1 MAKYLLSGKKYWNKA
16 VAILSVTICFAVT
29 GCAGRIDDADMP
41 GLIQE
46 EDIISN
52 NNASVVYENETEK
65 DTKSGVKVEIPAQ
78 TESATAVVEKSDVAK
93 SASGVTGKRILRKKL
108 HKRKNPVR
116 WLHRKI
122 LPQKYQSLLLKRIQQ
137 KNQLWKLKLNQ
148 LKILKRILFRRLKY
162 RKIQKSR
169 IIRVIQIMETFNYQC
184 YNM

>member
-29 GCAGRIDDADMP
+29 GCAGRIDDAVMP

-93 SASGVTGKRILRKKL
+93 SASGVTGKKDPSQETTQTQESSAVAPSENSSTEIPESSSEENTAEKSAVEIEIEPIENPE
-108 HKRKNPVR
+108 KNPISPIEVP
-116 WLHRKI
+116 KDPKESDNPSNPDNGDI
-122 LPQKYQSLLLKRIQQ
+122 QLPML
-137 KNQLWKLKLNQ
+137 
-148 LKILKRILFRRLKY
+148 
-162 RKIQKSR
+162 
-169 IIRVIQIMETFNYQC
+169 
-184 YNM
+184 